1 MYTFETRLQLP
12 VEQAIPQVLE
22 QLKLEGFGVLMDLD
36 IQATMKQKI
45 GADIPAYH
53 ILGACNPQLAH
64 LALLAEPQVGALL
77 PCNVVVR
84 AEGDQTIVSFM
95 DPQAMT
101 QLCEH
106 FQTHP
111 ACIMEQ
117 SFQCQHCPWCSKDL
131 TQWLSIGTTHML
143 HCSGKETQ

>member
-12 VEQAIPQVLE
+12 VDQAIPQVLE

-45 GADIPAYH
+45 GADIPSYH

-64 LALLAEPQVGALL
+64 RALLAEPEVGALL

-95 DPQAMT
+95 DPQAMRQMT
-101 QLCEH
+101 ANPEVHAVAGEAEARLRRVCEALAAH
-106 FQTHP
+106 
-111 ACIMEQ
+111 
-117 SFQCQHCPWCSKDL
+117 K
-131 TQWLSIGTTHML
+131 
-143 HCSGKETQ
+143 

>member
-1 MYTFETRLQLP
+1 MYTFETRLQLT

-64 LALLAEPQVGALL
+64 QALLAEPQVGALL

-84 AEGDQTIVSFM
+84 ADGDQTIVSFM

-101 QLCEH
+101 QLTTNPQVHAVANE
-106 FQTHP
+106 
-111 ACIMEQ
+111 AEVRLRRV
-117 SFQCQHCPWCSKDL
+117 CSALEKNR
-131 TQWLSIGTTHML
+131 S
-143 HCSGKETQ
+143 

>member
-1 MYTFETRLQLP
+1 MYTFETRLHLP

-64 LALLAEPQVGALL
+64 QALLAEPQVGALL

-84 AEGDQTIVSFM
+84 ADGDQTIVSFM

-101 QLCEH
+101 QLTTNPQVHAVANE
-106 FQTHP
+106 
-111 ACIMEQ
+111 AEVRLRRV
-117 SFQCQHCPWCSKDL
+117 CSALEKNR
-131 TQWLSIGTTHML
+131 S
-143 HCSGKETQ
+143 